1 MPSPRRP
8 RTPFETAFWAMVL
21 AIGLPIAVLMFGAIR
36 TRQLQSTAHP
46 RWAKFA
52 KGSLTKSQ
60 EPKSQEPKTQTASRP
75 IPARLSTIQIQE
87 ITPSEI
93 DHTPLPQV
101 NFTGSVTRRKPI
113 EPTVV
118 SESATVASTNTTNS
132 TSPRFQPEFE
142 ELPPIIF
149 RPVDDEEDTLT
160 AQSARRLESQ
170 LTDVRQQLDRLTTQQ
185 RQQQAEEIARQ
196 TKLLDVITKLNERPS
211 SDSAS
216 PELTSVPCTKAPAF
230 DPQPPTLIAEDLPNS
245 FDTLPEETPMV
256 EVPAPLP
263 ADRPYDDESPIR
275 IRRSTELN
283 APETFLISA
292 DDADI
297 RHVFAKLSEVAQIS
311 IIPSPEIQGRIS
323 LNLRDV
329 RIDAALKAII
339 ASQDYVIE
347 RDDNII
353 IVRTLAETARRKH
366 QNRKLIVKIYRP
378 NFLSAVELIGLIEP
392 LLSSDGRHSATSP
405 DLAGLADA
413 DGLSACD
420 ATAQRDTVIVQ
431 DVPEVLDQIDQI
443 LVDVDVPPLQVSIEA
458 KILSVRLSDGIQQGI
473 DLSQL
478 PCHRDSG
485 VSMAEGGLKQARLS
499 CSIPTFIKS
508 CERLADTSVVTS
520 QRIQVLNKHRAEML
534 IGDRIGYQSQAGSE
548 VRFMDAGTRLILRP
562 SVSADGFIRL
572 DIHPERSSAT
582 AAKRSRQPVQTTA
595 ELTTQV
601 MIRDGATVAIGGLIA
616 EQGTDTTNRLPGVG
630 AIPVIGIP
638 FRSKRERLQ
647 RTELIVLVTPKIVID
662 CDSEAE
668 GKCLEH
674 AAEERAAEFRDRQS
688 PKSRHN
694 LARAHYDRACQDYQ
708 QGNFVKAR
716 QQINASLRE
725 NKTDLDAIRLRNQ
738 IDQCLVPRVIR

>member
-1 MPSPRRP
+1 
-8 RTPFETAFWAMVL
+8 
-21 AIGLPIAVLMFGAIR
+21 
-36 TRQLQSTAHP
+36 
-46 RWAKFA
+46 
-52 KGSLTKSQ
+52 
-60 EPKSQEPKTQTASRP
+60 
-75 IPARLSTIQIQE
+75 
-87 ITPSEI
+87 
-93 DHTPLPQV
+93 
-101 NFTGSVTRRKPI
+101 
-113 EPTVV
+113 
-118 SESATVASTNTTNS
+118 
-132 TSPRFQPEFE
+132 
-142 ELPPIIF
+142 
-149 RPVDDEEDTLT
+149 
-160 AQSARRLESQ
+160 
-170 LTDVRQQLDRLTTQQ
+170 
-185 RQQQAEEIARQ
+185 
-196 TKLLDVITKLNERPS
+196 
-211 SDSAS
+211 
-216 PELTSVPCTKAPAF
+216 
-230 DPQPPTLIAEDLPNS
+230 
-245 FDTLPEETPMV
+245 
-256 EVPAPLP
+256 
-263 ADRPYDDESPIR
+263 
-275 IRRSTELN
+275 
-283 APETFLISA
+283 
-292 DDADI
+292 
-297 RHVFAKLSEVAQIS
+297 VAQIS

-339 ASQDYVIE
+339 AAQDYVIE
-347 RDDNII
+347 RDDNIF

-413 DGLSACD
+413 EGSSAGD

-485 VSMAEGGLKQARLS
+485 ISMAEGGLKQARLS

-562 SVSADGFIRL
+562 SISADGFIRL
-572 DIHPERSSAT
+572 EIHPERSSAT

-616 EQGTDTTNRLPGVG
+616 EQGTDSTNRLPVVG
-630 AIPVIGIP
+630 SIPVIGIP
-638 FRSKRERLQ
+638 FRNKRERLQ

-662 CDSEAE
+662 CDNEAE

-674 AAEERAAEFRDRQS
+674 AAEERAAEFRDKQS